1 MATIAQIL
9 AAHWQGQQWTI
20 DEDDY
25 ATLQWDGG
33 NSRSKP
39 TEAEIRGFSDEVDAV
54 VADQAQRA
62 RQQRAMSDA
71 PDYMLKV
78 VETLIDGMVE
88 IRRVVNDI
96 RSTAVAQAHTGSF
109 TAWDN
114 NIVSRIAALK
124 QKVTNLRNVP

>member
-1 MATIAQIL
+1 MATIPQIL

-33 NSRSKP
+33 NSIPKP
-39 TEAEIRGFSDEVDAV
+39 TEAEIRGFSDEVDATL
-54 VADQAQRA
+54 ADQSRRA
-62 RQQRAMSDA
+62 RQQRSMSDA
-71 PDYMLKV
+71 PDYLLKV

-96 RSTAVAQAHTGSF
+96 RSTVVAQAHTGSF

-124 QKVTNLRNVP
+124 QKVTDLRNVP